1 MTTTNLNIR
10 MDKST
15 KDQAEAIFNELGI
28 TMTTAI
34 NMFFKQTIRRNG
46 IPFELTVDVP
56 NRKTIKA
63 LKEAEKIAR
72 DPNAKSYTVEEAFRE
87 LAK

>member
-1 MTTTNLNIR
+1 MATTNLNIR
-10 MDKST
+10 MDKNT

-28 TMTTAI
+28 TMTAAI
-34 NMFFKQTIRRNG
+34 NMFFKQTLRKNG

-56 NRKTIKA
+56 NRKTVKA
-63 LKEAEKIAR
+63 LKEAKKIAR
-72 DPNAKSYTVEEAFRE
+72 DPKAKSYTVDEAFME